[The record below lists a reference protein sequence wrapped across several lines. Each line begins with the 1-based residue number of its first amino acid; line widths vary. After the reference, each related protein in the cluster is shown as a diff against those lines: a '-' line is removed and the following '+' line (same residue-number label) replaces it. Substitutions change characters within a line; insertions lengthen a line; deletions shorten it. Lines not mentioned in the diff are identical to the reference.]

1 MNAKKIFFDTNTLL
15 YLLSSDTKKA
25 DWVSKNLEQS
35 NVISVQVLN
44 EFTSAII
51 RKIKI
56 SNSELDE
63 FLDLFTSTFNVR
75 SVDID
80 TFETGLMVSRRYGY
94 QHYDSM
100 IIAAALQAGC
110 EKLYSED
117 MQHRQVI
124 DKRLQIV
131 NPFL

>member
-15 YLLSSDTKKA
+15 YLLSSDNKKA
-25 DWVSKNLEQS
+25 DWVSKNLQQH

-44 EFTSAII
+44 EFTSASL

-56 SNSELDE
+56 SNGELDE
-63 FLDLFTSTFNVR
+63 FLDLFTSVLHVR
-75 SVDID
+75 SLD
-80 TFETGLMVSRRYGY
+80 TNTFKMGLMVSRRYGY

-100 IIAAALQAGC
+100 IIAASLQAGC
-110 EKLYSED
+110 ERLYSED
-117 MQHRQVI
+117 MQHRQII

-131 NPFL
+131 NPFA

>member
-15 YLLSSDTKKA
+15 YLLSSDNKKA
-25 DWVSKNLEQS
+25 DWVSKNLQQH

-44 EFTSAII
+44 EFTSASL

-56 SNSELDE
+56 SNTELDE

-75 SVDID
+75 SLDID

-110 EKLYSED
+110 ERLYSED

-131 NPFL
+131 NPFV

>member
-1 MNAKKIFFDTNTLL
+1 MNAKKIFFDTNILL
-15 YLLSSDTKKA
+15 YLLSSDDKKA
-25 DWVSKNLEQS
+25 DWVSQNLQQS

-44 EFTSAII
+44 EFTSASI

-56 SNSELDE
+56 SHIELDE
-63 FLDLFTSTFNVR
+63 FLDLFKSTFNVR
-75 SVDID
+75 ALD
-80 TFETGLMVSRRYGY
+80 TETFNTGLMISRRYGY

-110 EKLYSED
+110 ERLYSED
-117 MQHRQVI
+117 MQHRQMI

-131 NPFL
+131 NPFI

>member
-15 YLLSSDTKKA
+15 YLLSSDNKKA
-25 DWVSKNLEQS
+25 DWVSKNLQQN

-44 EFTSAII
+44 EFTSAGL

-56 SNSELDE
+56 SNAELDE

-75 SVDID
+75 SLDID

-110 EKLYSED
+110 ERLYSED
-117 MQHRQVI
+117 MQHRQII

-131 NPFL
+131 NPFA

>member
-15 YLLSSDTKKA
+15 YLLSSDDKKA
-25 DWVSKNLEQS
+25 DWVSKNLQQS

-44 EFTSAII
+44 EFTSASL

-56 SNSELDE
+56 SNTELDE
-63 FLDLFTSTFNVR
+63 FLDLFASTFNVR
-75 SVDID
+75 ALDMD

-94 QHYDSM
+94 HHYDSM

-110 EKLYSED
+110 ERLYSED
-117 MQHRQVI
+117 MQHRQII

-131 NPFL
+131 NPFI

>member
-15 YLLSSDTKKA
+15 YLLSSDHKKA
-25 DWVSKNLEQS
+25 DWVSQNLQQS

-44 EFTSAII
+44 EFTSASI

-56 SNSELDE
+56 SHVELDE
-63 FLDLFTSTFNVR
+63 FLDLFKSTFNVR
-75 SVDID
+75 ALD
-80 TFETGLMVSRRYGY
+80 TETFNTGLMISKRYGY

-110 EKLYSED
+110 ERLYSED
-117 MQHRQVI
+117 MQHRQMI

-131 NPFL
+131 NPFI

>member
-25 DWVSKNLEQS
+25 DWVSKNLQQS
-35 NVISVQVLN
+35 SVISVQVLN
-44 EFTSAII
+44 EFTSASI

-75 SVDID
+75 SLDTD

-94 QHYDSM
+94 HHYDSM

-117 MQHRQVI
+117 MQHRQII

>member
-25 DWVSKNLEQS
+25 DWVSKNIQQS

-44 EFTSAII
+44 EFTSASL

-56 SNSELDE
+56 TNAELDE
-63 FLDLFTSTFNVR
+63 FLDLFACTFSIR
-75 SVDID
+75 PLDMD
-80 TFETGLMVSRRYGY
+80 TFETGLSVSRRYGY

-110 EKLYSED
+110 ERLYSED
-117 MQHRQVI
+117 MQHRQTI

-131 NPFL
+131 NPFI

>member
-25 DWVSKNLEQS
+25 DWVSKNLQQS

-44 EFTSAII
+44 EFTSASI

-75 SVDID
+75 SLDID

-94 QHYDSM
+94 RHYDSM

>member
-25 DWVSKNLEQS
+25 DWVTKNLQQS

-44 EFTSAII
+44 EFTSASI

-56 SNSELDE
+56 SCSELDE
-63 FLDLFTSTFNVR
+63 FLDLFTSTFSVR
-75 SVDID
+75 SLDID

-94 QHYDSM
+94 HHYDSM

>member
-25 DWVSKNLEQS
+25 DWVSQNLQQS

-44 EFTSAII
+44 EFTSASI

-75 SVDID
+75 SLDID

-94 QHYDSM
+94 HHYDSM

-117 MQHRQVI
+117 MQHRQII

>member
-15 YLLSSDTKKA
+15 YLLSSDIKKA
-25 DWVSKNLEQS
+25 DWVSDNLQQS
-35 NVISVQVLN
+35 NVISIQVLN
-44 EFTSAII
+44 EFTSASI

-56 SNSELDE
+56 SNAELDE

-75 SVDID
+75 SLDID

-117 MQHRQVI
+117 MQHRQII

>member
-44 EFTSAII
+44 EFTSASI

-80 TFETGLMVSRRYGY
+80 TFETGLMISRRYGY

>member
-15 YLLSSDTKKA
+15 YLLSSDHKKA
-25 DWVSKNLEQS
+25 DWVSQNLQQS

-44 EFTSAII
+44 EFTSASI

-56 SNSELDE
+56 SHVELDE
-63 FLDLFTSTFNVR
+63 FLDLFKSTFNVR
-75 SVDID
+75 ALD
-80 TFETGLMVSRRYGY
+80 TETFNTGLMISRRYGY
-94 QHYDSM
+94 QHFDSM

-110 EKLYSED
+110 ERLYSED
-117 MQHRQVI
+117 MQHRQMI

-131 NPFL
+131 NPFI

>member
-15 YLLSSDTKKA
+15 YLLSSDIKKA
-25 DWVSKNLEQS
+25 DWVSDNLQQS
-35 NVISVQVLN
+35 NVISIQVLN
-44 EFTSAII
+44 EFTSASI

-75 SVDID
+75 SLDID

-94 QHYDSM
+94 HHYDSM

-117 MQHRQVI
+117 MQHRQII

>member
-15 YLLSSDTKKA
+15 YLLSSDNKKA
-25 DWVSKNLEQS
+25 DWVSKNLQQH

-44 EFTSAII
+44 EFTSASL

-56 SNSELDE
+56 SNTELDE
-63 FLDLFTSTFNVR
+63 FLDLFTSIFNVR
-75 SVDID
+75 SLDID

-110 EKLYSED
+110 ERLYSED

-131 NPFL
+131 NPFA

>member
-15 YLLSSDTKKA
+15 YLLSSDHKKA
-25 DWVSKNLEQS
+25 DWVSQNLRQS

-44 EFTSAII
+44 EFTSASI

-56 SNSELDE
+56 SHVELDE
-63 FLDLFTSTFNVR
+63 FLDLFKSTFNVR
-75 SVDID
+75 ALDIE
-80 TFETGLMVSRRYGY
+80 TFNTGLIISRQYGY

-110 EKLYSED
+110 ERLYSED
-117 MQHRQVI
+117 MQHRQMI

-131 NPFL
+131 NPFI

>member
-25 DWVSKNLEQS
+25 DWVSKNLQQS

-44 EFTSAII
+44 EFTSASI

-56 SNSELDE
+56 SNNELDE

-75 SVDID
+75 SLDID
-80 TFETGLMVSRRYGY
+80 TFETGLIVSRRYGY
-94 QHYDSM
+94 HHYDSM

-117 MQHRQVI
+117 MQHRQII

>member
-15 YLLSSDTKKA
+15 YLLSSDIKKA
-25 DWVSKNLEQS
+25 DWVSDNLQQS
-35 NVISVQVLN
+35 NVISIQVLN
-44 EFTSAII
+44 EFTSTSII
-51 RKIKI
+51 KIKI
-56 SNSELDE
+56 SNAELDE

-75 SVDID
+75 SLDVD

-117 MQHRQVI
+117 MQHRQII
-124 DKRLQIV
+124 DNRLQIV

>member
-15 YLLSSDTKKA
+15 YLLSSDNKKA
-25 DWVSKNLEQS
+25 DWISKNLQQN

-44 EFTSAII
+44 EFTSASL

-56 SNSELDE
+56 SNTELDE

-75 SVDID
+75 ALDID
-80 TFETGLMVSRRYGY
+80 TFETGLMISRRYGY

-110 EKLYSED
+110 ERLYSED

-131 NPFL
+131 NPFA

>member
-25 DWVSKNLEQS
+25 DWVSKNLQQS
-35 NVISVQVLN
+35 NVISIQVLN
-44 EFTSAII
+44 EFTSASI

-75 SVDID
+75 SLDID

-94 QHYDSM
+94 HHYDSM

-117 MQHRQVI
+117 MQHRQII
-124 DKRLQIV
+124 DKKLQIV
-131 NPFL
+131 NPFI

>member
-15 YLLSSDTKKA
+15 YLLSSDIKKA
-25 DWVSKNLEQS
+25 DWVSDNLQQS
-35 NVISVQVLN
+35 NVISIQVLN
-44 EFTSAII
+44 EFTSASI

-56 SNSELDE
+56 SNAELDE

-75 SVDID
+75 SLDVD
-80 TFETGLMVSRRYGY
+80 TFETGLTVSRRYGY

-117 MQHRQVI
+117 MQHRQII

>member
-15 YLLSSDTKKA
+15 YLLSSDAKKA
-25 DWVSKNLEQS
+25 DWVSKNLQYH

-44 EFTSAII
+44 EFTSASL

-56 SNSELDE
+56 SNAELDE
-63 FLDLFTSTFNVR
+63 FLDLFTSTFQVK

-94 QHYDSM
+94 QHYDAM

-110 EKLYSED
+110 ERLYSED

>member
-25 DWVSKNLEQS
+25 DWVSKNLQQS

-44 EFTSAII
+44 EFTSASI

-75 SVDID
+75 SLDID

-124 DKRLQIV
+124 NKRLQIV

>member
-15 YLLSSDTKKA
+15 YLLSSDNKKA
-25 DWVSKNLEQS
+25 DWVSKNLQQH
-35 NVISVQVLN
+35 NVISIQVLN
-44 EFTSAII
+44 EFTSASL

-56 SNSELDE
+56 SNTELDE

-75 SVDID
+75 SLDID

-110 EKLYSED
+110 ERLYSED

-131 NPFL
+131 NPFA